1 MSFTLPL
8 NTLADTT
15 LWKHLNTGYTDTHQ
29 KELAAELATHTKSAC
44 ENAVERIKHFPC
56 FHPEFTLHD
65 ERHLVRV
72 AELMA
77 LILGEDIKSLN
88 PIEIALLLLSAY
100 YHDQGM
106 VPEAEEWNQI
116 KNSPK
121 FKRSLDRW
129 KIENPNLSDH
139 RASVGQPTS

>member
-1 MSFTLPL
+1 MSSALPL

-15 LWKHLNTGYTDTHQ
+15 LWKHLNTGYTDTHHQ
-29 KELAAELATHTKSAC
+29 ELAAELATPTKSAC
-44 ENAVERIKHFPC
+44 KNAVERIKPFLY

-116 KNSPK
+116 
-121 FKRSLDRW
+121 
-129 KIENPNLSDH
+129 IEDCKYK
-139 RASVGQPTS
+139 GMF